1 VRILFAPCPPRMF
14 PCSRPPQAGESSS
27 SRASNAAAM
36 CRPGEMNSRSSPSP
50 LSAPSVAN
58 CAGTCPPRSSSVA
71 PTNSWFV
78 SRGP

>member
-1 VRILFAPCPPRMF
+1 
-14 PCSRPPQAGESSS
+14 
-27 SRASNAAAM
+27 
-36 CRPGEMNSRSSPSP
+36 